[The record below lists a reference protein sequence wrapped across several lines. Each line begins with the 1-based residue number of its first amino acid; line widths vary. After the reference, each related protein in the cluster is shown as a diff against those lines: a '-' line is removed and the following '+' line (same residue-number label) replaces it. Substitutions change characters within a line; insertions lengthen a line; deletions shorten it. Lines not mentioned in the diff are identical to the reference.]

1 VSSLYWNPESQITP
15 YRDAGKISLR
25 VGIVPAIG
33 YGAKPGRQPQPL
45 ASSHE
50 RHRTDARELMM
61 NDELNDEIS
70 ALNAIYD
77 AECLVP
83 SSSSEEGEVYTLQPP
98 SSVVSPPLRLRIEF
112 PQDYPD
118 AKPVILDHGSTG
130 AALAREVLD
139 SVYRQ
144 GEVCLYD
151 LVEGLREVLGGEELE
166 PEPEPEPERT
176 PTPPPPPRPPS
187 PPAAQFEDLSLSAA
201 SSTDEPVDPW
211 TVAPAI
217 TEKKSVFVARAIGVS
232 SAAEAHE
239 LMARLISGDKKIQK
253 ATHNISAF
261 RIVRENGVVVQDNDD
276 DGETAAGSR
285 LAHLLQVMDVKDV
298 CVVVSRW
305 YGGVKLGPDRFRL
318 INTAAREALVLGG
331 FVKEEE
337 KAAKGKGK
345 KGKK

>member
-1 VSSLYWNPESQITP
+1 
-15 YRDAGKISLR
+15 
-25 VGIVPAIG
+25 
-33 YGAKPGRQPQPL
+33 
-45 ASSHE
+45 
-50 RHRTDARELMM
+50 M
-61 NDELNDEIS
+61 NDELNDEIA

-83 SSSSEEGEVYTLQPP
+83 FSACDREEEEEAAVYTLQPP
-98 SSVVSPPLRLRIEF
+98 SSVVYPPLRLRISI
-112 PQDYPD
+112 PPDYP
-118 AKPVILDHGSTG
+118 ATKPTILDHGSTG

-139 SVYRQ
+139 SVFRP

-151 LVEGLREVLGGEELE
+151 LVEGLREVLGGEPE
-166 PEPEPEPERT
+166 PEPEPEPAPERA
-176 PTPPPPPRPPS
+176 PTLPPRSPS
-187 PPAAQFEDLSLSAA
+187 PPAAQIEDLSLSAA
-201 SSTDEPVDPW
+201 STDESADPW

-239 LMARLISGDKKIQK
+239 LIARLVSGDKKIQR

-261 RIVRENGVVVQDNDD
+261 RIVREKGVVVQDNDD

-285 LAHLLQVMDVKDV
+285 LAHLLQAMDVKDA

-305 YGGVKLGPDRFRL
+305 YGGIKLGPDRFRL
-318 INTAAREALVLGG
+318 INTAARAALVLGG

-337 KAAKGKGK
+337 KPAKGKGK
-345 KGKK
+345 KRKK